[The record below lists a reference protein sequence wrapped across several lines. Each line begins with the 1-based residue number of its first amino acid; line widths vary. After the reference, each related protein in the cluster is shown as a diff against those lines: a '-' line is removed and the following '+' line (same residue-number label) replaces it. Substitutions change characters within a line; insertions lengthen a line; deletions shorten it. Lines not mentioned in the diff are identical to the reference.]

1 MVCDRIVVCMKDSKL
16 SEKLQTDNGLT
27 LEKAISLAKNSES
40 VKQQQTTVRSNQLI
54 EPQIE
59 QAPATDQ

>member
-1 MVCDRIVVCMKDSKL
+1 MVCDRIVVCIKDSKL

-59 QAPATDQ
+59 QAPTTDQ